1 MEVFLGFPSET
12 KIVETETVAMEERA
26 ESPIYPDKAATEEPG
41 MEKGVGAGGSAGGS
55 EELQRG
61 SEAAST
67 CTLWCTVAMGALV
80 QGQPPER
87 VRQYFSAGMICSPPL
102 LPC

>member
-1 MEVFLGFPSET
+1 MEVFLRFSP
-12 KIVETETVAMEERA
+12 ETEGVTKAGRTERPPPP
-26 ESPIYPDKAATEEPG
+26 SNAAKEEPG
-41 MEKGVGAGGSAGGS
+41 MGMGMETGTGGDSGGKQ
-55 EELQRG
+55 EQQRG

-87 VRQYFSAGMICSPPL
+87 VRRGLCIVCS
-102 LPC
+102 C